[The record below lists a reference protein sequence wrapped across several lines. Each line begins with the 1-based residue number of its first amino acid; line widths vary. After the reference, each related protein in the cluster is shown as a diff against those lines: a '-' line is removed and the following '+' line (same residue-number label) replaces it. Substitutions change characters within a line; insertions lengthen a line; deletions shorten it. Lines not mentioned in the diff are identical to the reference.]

1 MRSAHRRCRRP
12 GAPALNAEYGL
23 YVRTTAPA
31 SLTETTLHEAAL
43 AYLTHRPASVAQM
56 RRVLARKIATWA
68 RRAAKTAGDESKVA
82 DAVARAE
89 SAAAAVM
96 ASLRTS
102 GLLDDAAFAKRR
114 AGSLTR
120 AGKSRRVVELTLVR
134 NGVGTTLA
142 RDASAS
148 DADTEIAAA
157 VMHTRKKR
165 MGAFARDVEQA
176 ADPKVRRR
184 WLGSLARAGYSF
196 GVAERAL
203 RMDREA
209 AEALL
214 RDLART

>member
-1 MRSAHRRCRRP
+1 MRP
-12 GAPALNAEYGL
+12 
-23 YVRTTAPA
+23 TAPA
-31 SLTETTLHEAAL
+31 SLTEATLHEAAL

-89 SAAAAVM
+89 SAAAAVV

-102 GLLDDAAFAKRR
+102 GLLDDARFATQR
-114 AGSLTR
+114 AGRLTR
-120 AGKSRRVVELTLVR
+120 AGKSRRAVEQSLVR
-134 NGVGTTLA
+134 SGVGTTVA
-142 RDASAS
+142 RNASSS
-148 DADTEIAAA
+148 DADTELAAA

-165 MGAFARDVEQA
+165 MGAFAKNADEGAV
-176 ADPKVRRR
+176 DPKTRHR

-209 AEALL
+209 AEELL
-214 RDLART
+214 RELSRS